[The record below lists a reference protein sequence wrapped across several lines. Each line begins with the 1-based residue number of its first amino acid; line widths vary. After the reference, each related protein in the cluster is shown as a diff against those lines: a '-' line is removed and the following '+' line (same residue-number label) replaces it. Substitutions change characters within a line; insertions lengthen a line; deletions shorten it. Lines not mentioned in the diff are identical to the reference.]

1 MSLWLSHVIAQRQT
15 LLHPEQEHALSS
27 ADSCMCSCS
36 GDAGRTHVPALQ
48 MSENS
53 FTAWIL
59 HLSTFLPLF
68 HSGIRA
74 GDGDWKS
81 WAAEN
86 VGRLLSLS
94 PYRGEAKV
102 F

>member
-15 LLHPEQEHALSS
+15 LFHPEQECALSS
-27 ADSCMCSCS
+27 GSCMCSCS
-36 GDAGRTHVPALQ
+36 GDTGHTHVPALQ
-48 MSENS
+48 MSEKA
-53 FTAWIL
+53 FVAWIL
-59 HLSTFLPLF
+59 HLFTFLLLF
-68 HSGIRA
+68 HSGIHA
-74 GDGDWKS
+74 GDGGWKS
-81 WAAEN
+81 RAAEN